1 MLASFRAALGSRT
14 IVALVAILLFS
25 AAVAQAVPAPP
36 QQSTSPDTG
45 QPTSPLPQ
53 GSATRGRELFQ
64 GTLRFQ
70 NRGPACGSC
79 HRSAG
84 IAFPNG
90 GTLGPD
96 LTGIYQRMGP
106 EAMTVI
112 LQTLYFPTMNP
123 IFANRPLTPQE
134 QSDLMAFFQQS
145 GTAPAPVVTA
155 KIGGIAVLGLI
166 VLLASTGAIWRD
178 RLRNVRKSLVQTA
191 LGKGTGRA

>member
-1 MLASFRAALGSRT
+1 MLSSFRAALGSRT

-25 AAVAQAVPAPP
+25 AAVAQAAPALP
-36 QQSTSPDTG
+36 QTTSPETG
-45 QPTSPLPQ
+45 QQTSPLPQ

-70 NRGPACGSC
+70 NRGSACGSC

-106 EAMTVI
+106 DAMAVI

-134 QSDLMAFFQQS
+134 QSDLTAFFQQS
-145 GTAPAPVVTA
+145 GTAPAPAATA
-155 KIGGIAVLGLI
+155 KIGGIAVMGLI
-166 VLLASTGAIWRD
+166 VLLAFTGAIWRD
-178 RLRNVRKSLVQTA
+178 RLRHVRKSLVEAT
-191 LGKGTGRA
+191 LGKGAGRA